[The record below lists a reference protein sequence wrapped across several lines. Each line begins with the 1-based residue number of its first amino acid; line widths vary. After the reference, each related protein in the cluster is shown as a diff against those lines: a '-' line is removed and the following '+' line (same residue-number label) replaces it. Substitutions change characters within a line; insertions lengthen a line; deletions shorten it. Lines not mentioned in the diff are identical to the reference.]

1 MWKRF
6 WSTDD
11 QQWVTIPL
19 RIALGVIFLSHGGQK
34 LFGWLG
40 GKGLEGTAG
49 FFAGK
54 LGLTPGMLWATLAGL
69 AEFGGGLLIL
79 LGLFTRLGA
88 FFIATVMLVAI
99 FKVHW
104 GAFFMP
110 TGMEYAFSLFAAA
123 VALLLAGGGKFSLD
137 ARRFGR
143 PPHFLDV
150 HHGRLGG

>member
-1 MWKRF
+1 VEGILDHRCKTVGHHSF
-6 WSTDD
+6 KN
-11 QQWVTIPL
+11 L
-19 RIALGVIFLSHGGQK
+19 LGGDLSEPWRQK

-54 LGLTPGMLWATLAGL
+54 LGLTPGILWALLAGI
-69 AEFGGGLLIL
+69 AEFGGGLLVL

-88 FFIATVMLVAI
+88 LFISTVMLVAI

-110 TGMEYAFSLFAAA
+110 TGIEYAVSLFAAA
-123 VALLLAGGGKFSLD
+123 VALLISGGGKFSLD
-137 ARRFGR
+137 T
-143 PPHFLDV
+143 
-150 HHGRLGG
+150 RLAQK